1 MANSCKLC
9 IKSLTGPAFKNRLC
23 GQEEHASKIVSL
35 MCGTPVSVFD
45 RLGHSN
51 YVAAK
56 VRVLL
61 VSAGEAG
68 ERPEDTF
75 RKRGGW
81 IGMDR
86 GYRGL
91 DGVRAK
97 LDIGKI
103 FDIWNQINK

>member
-1 MANSCKLC
+1 M
-9 IKSLTGPAFKNRLC
+9 
-23 GQEEHASKIVSL
+23 
-35 MCGTPVSVFD
+35 
-45 RLGHSN
+45 
-51 YVAAK
+51 
-56 VRVLL
+56 
-61 VSAGEAG
+61 SAGEAG

-97 LDIGKI
+97 LDIGKN
-103 FDIWNQINK
+103 FDIWNQN